1 MKGVDSR
8 MSYGKNY
15 KQLIS
20 ACPPK
25 MENNTR
31 NEKEDTMDAETICR
45 RSQEQTR
52 PLLLRGGRGCVSY
65 KNQITFD
72 SFLFG
77 YDCEKILGAI
87 NSTYYQKEKT

>member
-25 MENNTR
+25 TENNTR

-65 KNQITFD
+65 KELSVNTDF
-72 SFLFG
+72 
-77 YDCEKILGAI
+77 
-87 NSTYYQKEKT
+87 